1 MVGAAH
7 ASGDAGN
14 GRGLLLFALVSRT
27 PCTQEGGARSPSPS
41 RPHKVVRADV
51 LPSPLQTLRGLY
63 TQAHNNLRSIAK
75 SAHEL
80 DAVSEDASGS
90 EHEVRSPPLIVP
102 TSGGVFGS

>member
-1 MVGAAH
+1 M
-7 ASGDAGN
+7 
-14 GRGLLLFALVSRT
+14 
-27 PCTQEGGARSPSPS
+27 
-41 RPHKVVRADV
+41 VRAPPCYVAYLGKASFSRSDHS
-51 LPSPLQTLRGLY
+51 LSLSLQTLRGLY

-90 EHEVRSPPLIVP
+90 EHEVRSPPLIVS